1 MHEVLPDISGA
12 RAEGQA
18 RFSGQLPALQPA
30 DHLRVRFGR
39 PKHPKGIV
47 ERKTNHIDARS
58 STQGASQLEPFPIE
72 SKRGFRFLIG
82 RVFLTR
88 TGLHSL
94 ENALARSAGHGPH
107 TVSSVQP
114 RPSNSMARRDAP
126 AIEKNSSS

>member
-47 ERKTNHIDARS
+47 ERKTNQIDARS
-58 STQGASQLEPFPIE
+58 STQGASQL
-72 SKRGFRFLIG
+72 
-82 RVFLTR
+82 
-88 TGLHSL
+88 
-94 ENALARSAGHGPH
+94 ARSYGPH

-114 RPSNSMARRDAP
+114 RLSNSVARRGAS
-126 AIEKNSSS
+126 ANVKTSSS